1 MSCYLRALEA
11 GHRVEGECGVAVVAP
26 RGVELGRQ
34 HRRER
39 RLLQYEGYALDNLLS
54 KGLFRDRLG
63 IC

>member
-39 RLLQYEGYALDNLLS
+39 RLLQYEGYGLDNNYCLRTPTKNRGS
-54 KGLFRDRLG
+54 Q
-63 IC
+63 